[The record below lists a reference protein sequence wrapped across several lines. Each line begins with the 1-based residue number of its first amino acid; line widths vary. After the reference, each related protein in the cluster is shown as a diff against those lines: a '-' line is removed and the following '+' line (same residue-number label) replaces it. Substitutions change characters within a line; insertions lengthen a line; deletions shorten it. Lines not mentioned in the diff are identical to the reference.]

1 MKRSARWVFVFLL
14 LAACESKK
22 EKNAFL
28 FILSFDP
35 LDYFSASSTDF
46 GSGLNL
52 DTADV
57 INTAGDGISAI
68 GAATITTATGTG
80 FVLSDSTSLIT
91 TPDRLD
97 VEAYFNLNDNTRRAF
112 VSVASQNI
120 NSCSGAGVLASV
132 TCSLGG
138 FVIDIGSLLSTAT
151 DVLSLQISGI
161 NRDGD
166 GVSSNTLSAKKYI
179 LRRVFSIASG
189 ITDAQNFVVHDN
201 KLYFNANTD
210 VSNSFLM
217 SYDGSALSQVVDLGG
232 GAVDDAFPL
241 KSFSGQLLVS
251 ANDVGAA
258 YTLHSLE
265 GTTLNEIIDL
275 NAGAGDAIGTSVE
288 FGGDLYISIAGSGTS
303 NIYRYDGT
311 RFDQMT
317 NDLVNSS
324 LVRAAADDGVYY
336 FLDAAVAANDGL
348 YRLNP
353 TAAIANRKVTDNTY
367 DHSASEYFVLNGD
380 LYFTAFYGGNNQ
392 TFMVDGDTV
401 KRVASFAMTGI
412 SVYNNVA
419 YGIIKEGGFN
429 NLYRYTG
436 TVFERLNPDSIRISE
451 NPVTTSI
458 LATASGV
465 YFVRDTDPLAG
476 NSNEFFRYQSRRFER
491 LFSSDNVAAG
501 SSTQRIFEYNSE
513 IYFTAYTGAQ
523 GNLFKLE
530 AQ

>member
-1 MKRSARWVFVFLL
+1 MKRWSRWVFIFLL

-35 LDYFSASSTDF
+35 LDYFSASSSDF

-57 INTAGDGISAI
+57 INSAGDGTSSLVVT
-68 GAATITTATGTG
+68 TITTASGAG
-80 FVLSDSTSLIT
+80 FVLSDSTNLIT
-91 TPDRLD
+91 TPDSLD
-97 VEAYFNLNDNTRRAF
+97 TEAYVDLNDNTRQAF
-112 VSVASQNI
+112 ISVASQNI

-138 FVIDIGSLLSTAT
+138 FIIDIGSLLSTAT
-151 DVLSLQISGI
+151 DVVSLQISGI

-166 GVSSNTLSAKKYI
+166 GVSSNALSAQKYI
-179 LRRVFSIASG
+179 LRKVFSDASG
-189 ITDAQNFVVHDN
+189 ITDAQNFIVHDD

-217 SYDGSALSQVVDLGG
+217 SYDGSSLKQVLDLGG
-232 GAVDDAFPL
+232 TAVDDAFPL
-241 KSFSGQLLVS
+241 KSFSEHLLVS
-251 ANDVGAA
+251 ANDVGSA
-258 YTLHSLE
+258 YTLHSLA

-275 NAGAGDAIGTSVE
+275 NAGAGDSIGNSVE
-288 FGGDLYISIAGSGTS
+288 FGGNLYVSIAGSGTS

-311 RFDQMT
+311 DFDQMT
-317 NDLVNSS
+317 NDATNSS
-324 LVRAAADDGVYY
+324 LIRTAADDGVYY
-336 FLDAAVAANDGL
+336 FLDAAVASNDGL

-353 TAAIANRKVTDNTY
+353 NAAIANRKVTDNSY

-419 YGIIKEGGFN
+419 YGIIDEGGFN

-436 TVFERLNPDSIRISE
+436 SVFERLNPDTIRLSE
-451 NPVTTSI
+451 TPVTTSI

-465 YFVRDTDPLAG
+465 YFVRDPDPSAG
-476 NSNEFFRYQSRRFER
+476 TSNELFRYQSRRFER
-491 LFSSDNVAAG
+491 LFSMENIAAG
-501 SSTQRIFEYNSE
+501 ASTQRIFEYNSE

-523 GNLFKLE
+523 GNLYKLE
-530 AQ
+530 LQ